1 MTSADLQIS
10 RLFRLQQALKNHH
23 ADGLVVPR
31 VDCYQGE
38 YVALC
43 DERLA
48 WLTGFSGSAGMAI
61 VLTNRA
67 CLFVDGRYTLQA
79 NQQVATD
86 RVDVRS
92 RSSANIKQW
101 LMEHM
106 EPGSTLLYD
115 SWLHTHQQFNELHGI
130 VGDWG
135 CNLKACTVNP
145 IDTIWDDRP
154 ARPTSL
160 AQPHPIEWSGE
171 ESQSKRQ
178 KISHI
183 LSRVKTD
190 ALVLTSP
197 ESIAWLLNIRGR
209 DVPHTPVCQAFVI
222 VKQDTS
228 VNIFINMK
236 KVTAELVEYCGY
248 NVEWY
253 PEDSFTDALQQL
265 GDQRVLVDPCQVP
278 QKVVNIL
285 HASGAKI
292 IYGDDPCILLR
303 SVKNTTELKGAYASH
318 KRDAVAIV
326 NFLSWLLKSVETEE
340 ITELG
345 ASLYLKAERQKQPL
359 YQDISFV
366 TISSIGSNG
375 AIIHY
380 HPTRESD
387 RVLTKNNLYLVDSG
401 GQYLDGTTDVTRTVS
416 IGRPTAEQMDRYTR
430 VLKGHI
436 ALATTIFPVGTSGQ
450 QLDVL
455 ARQYLWQV
463 GLDYEHGTGHG
474 VGSFLCVHEGPHRI
488 SKYGSLVPLQPGMVV
503 SNEPGYYKS
512 GEYGIR
518 IENLVTVVKLPP
530 MGEHPMLGFEN
541 LTLVPFDKKL
551 IDISMLTKAER
562 EWIDA
567 YHHKVWEALS
577 PLVGP
582 DVVEWL
588 REATGVLG
596 K

>member
-1 MTSADLQIS
+1 MISADLQVS
-10 RLFRLQQALKNHH
+10 RLFRLQQALKDHH

-48 WLTGFSGSAGMAI
+48 WLTGFNGSAGMAI

-79 NQQVATD
+79 NQQVLTD

-92 RSSANIKQW
+92 RTSSSIRDW
-101 LMEHM
+101 LMECI

-115 SWLHTHQQFNELHGI
+115 PWLHTHQQFKELQNI
-130 VGDWG
+130 VSDLG
-135 CNLKACTVNP
+135 CNLKACVINP
-145 IDTIWDDRP
+145 IDTVWDDRP
-154 ARPTSL
+154 TPPLSL
-160 AQPHPIEWSGE
+160 VRTHPIEWSGE

-178 KISHI
+178 KISYI
-183 LSRVKTD
+183 LNKVKAD

-197 ESIAWLLNIRGR
+197 ESIAWLLNLRGQ
-209 DVPHTPVCQAFVI
+209 DVPHTPISHAFVI
-222 VKQDTS
+222 VKSDTN
-228 VNIFINMK
+228 VEVFINMK
-236 KVTAELVEYCGY
+236 KVTTEVVEYCGY
-248 NVEWY
+248 NVEWF
-253 PEDSFTDALQQL
+253 PQESFMDILQQL
-265 GDQRVLVDPCQVP
+265 SEKRVLVDPYQVP

-285 HASGAKI
+285 QASGAKI
-292 IYGDDPCILLR
+292 IFEDDPCILLR
-303 SVKNTTELKGAYASH
+303 SVKNTTELRGAHAAH
-318 KRDAVAIV
+318 KRDAVALV
-326 NFLSWLLKSVETEE
+326 NFFAWLLKSIETQEV
-340 ITELG
+340 TELE
-345 ASLYLKAERQKQPL
+345 ASLHLKAERQKQPL
-359 YQDISFV
+359 FQDLSFV
-366 TISSIGSNG
+366 TISSVGSNG

-387 RVLTKNNLYLVDSG
+387 RILTKDNLYLVDSG
-401 GQYLDGTTDVTRTVS
+401 GQYLDGTTDVTRTLA
-416 IGRPTAEQMDRYTR
+416 IGQPTEEQKDRYTR

-436 ALATTIFPVGTSGQ
+436 ALATTIFPVGTNGQ

-474 VGSFLCVHEGPHRI
+474 VGSYLSVHEGPHRI
-488 SKYGSLVPLQPGMVV
+488 SKYASFTPLQPGMIV
-503 SNEPGYYKS
+503 SNEPGYYKP

-518 IENLVTVVKLPP
+518 IENLVTVVKLPFI
-530 MGEHPMLGFEN
+530 GEHPMLGFEN

-551 IDISMLTKAER
+551 IDVSMLSKTER
-562 EWIDA
+562 EWIDT

-577 PLVGP
+577 PLVGSETI
-582 DVVEWL
+582 DWL
-588 REATGVLG
+588 KVATEPLG
-596 K
+596 